1 MRHLLTHTSGIKDW
15 EGKTDLDYRK
25 DYTEDELVKIA
36 MKLPPDF
43 APGTQWSYSNTGY
56 VLLGILVH
64 KASGKFYG
72 DFLKERVFSPAGHD
86 ARPASSASRTS

>member
-15 EGKTDLDYRK
+15 EGGTDIDYRK
-25 DYTEDELVKIA
+25 DYTEDELVQVA

-56 VLLGILVH
+56 VLLGMAAMNEAGINGAVLQMFNHGTILSLIH
-64 KASGKFYG
+64 I
-72 DFLKERVFSPAGHD
+72 
-86 ARPASSASRTS
+86 